1 MRKRSILIFFLVLFG
16 ILGFIFLVL
25 KFSEKRFA
33 PGVKVA
39 FVDLS
44 FFPFEKGEN
53 LIKTKFEK
61 FKKEKISF
69 FYQKKKSQISFE
81 KLKLDC
87 EIKKTLKKAYKV
99 GKTGNIIEKFKQT
112 WQCLQG
118 GCIFPLECKISEEE
132 LDKFITQEFGNFE
145 IFPQNAEVFL
155 NPYTLKISIKKE
167 KEGKLFKREKI
178 KKALEKEAG
187 FLQKTDVFLV
197 LEKEEPLIKEESAK
211 KAKKEAE
218 EILKN
223 APYLVF
229 AKNKVFYLSSKKVA
243 QFLNF
248 LSAGKEIKVVLDD
261 DSLKRYLFEIK
272 RYVDL
277 PPKNPVLTFY
287 QGEIKII
294 SPSKEGEIIE
304 IEKNLEILK
313 EGILKKRKKIFL
325 VFKKQPPRI
334 KEKDIKNLKIET
346 LLGKGTSNFFGS
358 PKNRIHNIKL
368 ASSILNGIL
377 IGPGEIFSFNK
388 TLGPTTPERGFLPEL
403 VIKKNETVPEYGG
416 GVCQV
421 STTLFRAAVFAGLEI
436 IERHPHSFPVRYY
449 NPQGFDAT
457 VYWPGVDLKFKNNTG
472 GWILVQSKIKGYNL
486 TFEIYGKKIN
496 RKVIVKGPYQYNIKP
511 DGSMKAKLYQEVY
524 DNGKLILKKV
534 FYSNYKSPK
543 LFPVRR

>member
-1 MRKRSILIFFLVLFG
+1 MRKRIILIFFLVFFG
-16 ILGFIFLVL
+16 ILGFIFLAL

-39 FVDLS
+39 SVDLS
-44 FFPFEKGEN
+44 FLPFEKGEN
-53 LIKTKFEK
+53 LIKTKLEK

-69 FYQKKKSQISFE
+69 FYQKKESQISFE
-81 KLKLDC
+81 KLKLEC

-99 GKTGNIIEKFKQT
+99 GKNGNIIEKLKQN
-112 WQCLQG
+112 WQCLRG
-118 GCIFPLECKISEEE
+118 ECIFPLECKISEEE

-197 LEKEEPLIKEESAK
+197 LEKEEPLIKEKSAK

-277 PPKNPVLTFY
+277 PPQNPVLIFY
-287 QGEIKII
+287 RGKIKII

-325 VFKKQPPRI
+325 VFKKQSPRI
-334 KEKDIKNLKIET
+334 KEEDIKNLKIET

-377 IGPGEIFSFNK
+377 IGPGEVFSFNK

-496 RKVIVKGPYQYNIKP
+496 RKVIVKGPYQYDIKP

-543 LFPVRR
+543 LFPARR